1 MKSHR
6 SVSFLF
12 GLLLATSV
20 AADNAGRPAANIE
33 QNRQLL
39 VEAESQFFQALNEK
53 PKRGKHSLEG
63 LTLAYAVAPTDGRT
77 NLLLGLNHL
86 WLAAEAP
93 RQDPMTLQ
101 HVILA
106 DYFLGRAEQL
116 TGDYRIPS
124 WRIPLQMT
132 LARRDGDQ
140 KAADR
145 QYESFLKAYQQ
156 NPDFHSFVLA
166 LLAFD
171 EPVAS
176 KAFQRGLKAMRDA
189 ESCGEHNPSCQNLP
203 RWPHNIEAYAVF
215 MADYEAKAGDEAAAR
230 RWLGEAEQYATAT
243 GWAYLPA
250 ITARQQQLSERMVR
264 YANSDRQDDP
274 ANLFDEFQ
282 QETCQLCHR
291 Q

>member
-1 MKSHR
+1 MKSCL
-6 SVSFLF
+6 SVSL
-12 GLLLATSV
+12 LVAVWLATPAVANEASRPAPNPERNQPLLA
-20 AADNAGRPAANIE
+20 
-33 QNRQLL
+33 
-39 VEAESQFFQALNEK
+39 EAESQFFQALNEK
-53 PKRGKHSLEG
+53 PKRGKNSLEG

-93 RQDPMTLQ
+93 RNDPMTLQ
-101 HVILA
+101 HVILS
-106 DYFLGRAEQL
+106 DYFLDRAERL

-124 WRIPLQMT
+124 WRISIQLT

-140 KAADR
+140 KAVDR
-145 QYESFLKAYQQ
+145 HYAEFVKAYKK

-171 EPVAS
+171 EPVDS
-176 KAFQRGLKAMRDA
+176 KDFQRGLKAMRA
-189 ESCGEHNPSCQNLP
+189 TESCGEHNPSCQNLP
-203 RWPHNIEAYAVF
+203 RWPHNVEAYAVF
-215 MADYEAKAGDEAAAR
+215 MADFEAKAGDEAAAR
-230 RWLGEAEQYATAT
+230 KWLALAEQYATAT

-250 ITARQQQLSERMVR
+250 ITERQQHLPERMAR
-264 YANSDRQDDP
+264 YANTDRQDDP
-274 ANLFDEFQ
+274 AGLFDEYQ

>member
-1 MKSHR
+1 MKSRR

-145 QYESFLKAYQQ
+145 HYEKFLRAYRQ

-189 ESCGEHNPSCQNLP
+189 DSCDEHNPSCRNQP

-215 MADYEAKAGDEAAAR
+215 MADYEAKAGNETAAR
-230 RWLGEAEQYATAT
+230 RWLGEAERYATAT

-250 ITARQQQLSERMVR
+250 ITARQQQLSERMAR

>member
-1 MKSHR
+1 MKSCL
-6 SVSFLF
+6 SISLLVAV
-12 GLLLATSV
+12 LLATPA
-20 AADNAGRPAANIE
+20 AADNANRPAANAE

-39 VEAESQFFQALNEK
+39 VEAESQLFQALNEK
-53 PKRGKHSLEG
+53 PKRGKNSLEG

-106 DYFLGRAEQL
+106 DYFLGRAERL

-124 WRIPLQMT
+124 WRIPIQMT

-145 QYESFLKAYQQ
+145 HYATFLKAYKK

-171 EPVAS
+171 EPVDS
-176 KAFQRGLKAMRDA
+176 KAFQRGLQAMRAA

-215 MADYEAKAGDEAAAR
+215 MADFEAKAGDEAAAR
-230 RWLGEAEQYATAT
+230 KWLALAEQYAAT
-243 GWAYLPA
+243 TSWAYLPA
-250 ITARQQQLSERMVR
+250 IIERQQQLPERMAR
-264 YANSDRQDDP
+264 YANADRQDDP
-274 ANLFDEFQ
+274 TSLFDEYQ

-291 Q
+291 G